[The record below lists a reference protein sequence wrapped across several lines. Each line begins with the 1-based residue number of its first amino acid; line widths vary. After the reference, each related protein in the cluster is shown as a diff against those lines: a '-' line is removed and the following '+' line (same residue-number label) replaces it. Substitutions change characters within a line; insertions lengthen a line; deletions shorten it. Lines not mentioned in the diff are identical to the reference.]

1 MGHVLYV
8 QQSEHVL
15 YSQNHTARTESCL
28 REVCTFMLLVCTEYI
43 VICVVVM
50 YNAVQHASS
59 KVRINSK

>member
-15 YSQNHTARTESCL
+15 YSQNHTARTESCF

-43 VICVVVM
+43 VICVVMM
-50 YNAVQHASS
+50 YMQYSVHPV
-59 KVRINSK
+59 VRITSK